1 MQKVAFFVDGH
12 FMRKRIFLF
21 RSFAFRGPNIRA
33 YCARHL
39 QPNEKIYRIF
49 FYDAP
54 PLERIT
60 KYPSGAPLDLG
71 AAPAVAQQKAFLDSI
86 RETPDM
92 ALRLGWASWQHND
105 WVLKKSTLA
114 KLLKTGSVVG
124 LQDSDFFPNI
134 RQKAVDMKIGLD
146 IATITYKKLANR
158 IVLIAGDSDFAP
170 ASKLA
175 RTEGM
180 HVTLDPL
187 GNKVQEDLLEHI
199 DVMHTPLDPNNP
211 ADVDPAKKQFFVAPR
226 KTL

>member
-21 RSFAFRGPNIRA
+21 RSFAFRGPNIRS

-39 QPNEKIYRIF
+39 QADENFYRIF

-54 PLERIT
+54 PLERKT
-60 KYPSGAPLDLG
+60 KYPSGAILDLG
-71 AAPAVAQQKAFLDSI
+71 AEPAATQQKALLDSI
-86 RETPDM
+86 REAPDM
-92 ALRLGWASWQHND
+92 ALRLGSASWQNND
-105 WVLKKSTLA
+105 WVLKKSTLE
-114 KLLKTGSVVG
+114 KLLQTGSVAG

-146 IATITYKKLANR
+146 IATIAYKKLATR

-175 RTEGM
+175 RIEGM

-187 GNKVQEDLLEHI
+187 GNKVPDDLLEHI
-199 DVMHTPLDPNNP
+199 DVMHTPLDPNNA
-211 ADVDPAKKQFFVAPR
+211 ADVTPTKKHFFVAPR